1 MLLIQYMH
9 RGGSSASAGFDT
21 DLAINVFKMFVCGA
35 CADAE
40 NLRNVAVVR
49 VICLAVTAGRADE
62 ARHIFGRAGVQLL
75 RAAADMPRALQRL
88 LA

>member
-1 MLLIQYMH
+1 MDAAVINDPLAAYRIAGEPFYQPSGDELELFSAAYAHRLPLILK
-9 RGGSSASAGFDT
+9 GPT
-21 DLAINVFKMFVCGA
+21 LA
-35 CADAE
+35 
-40 NLRNVAVVR
+40 
-49 VICLAVTAGRADE
+49 RADE